1 LVDVVWSVVVSVVL
15 SVVRV
20 ALGFAAQAMQASHVG
35 RLQRGGPAGGAPL
48 AESRDAFGPFAAHAL
63 RKALRGV
70 VEPGTEARVK

>member
-1 LVDVVWSVVVSVVL
+1 
-15 SVVRV
+15 
-20 ALGFAAQAMQASHVG
+20 MQARHVG